1 MATKVASTKAP
12 SPDIGRVTVTVLKGR
27 ELIAADTFG
36 KSDPYCTLVC
46 RPSSWELVKTQ
57 VVRSTVSPE
66 WNESF
71 SFESPDPEH
80 DYIEINV
87 FDYDK
92 LGKHDHLGVVAVP
105 VSAVMRRTDGAFERW
120 FSLLPSLVPG
130 KPVLKSHGDLRIRLE
145 YSGPKSASAMYES
158 EQQLTP
164 MPSTLEFLTRWPG
177 WVAFASCVVAYAG
190 GAFGFSSLL
199 TALVAYAI
207 FHFGIGQLMTPL
219 VSLRA
224 RQLVAESERRAAML
238 GDAESVE
245 WMNELLSKVWANFD
259 EVIEENIKFQVDA
272 QLAYYKPASLAELSV
287 TEVSLGVRPPKLSK
301 FKLFDTRNPTDL
313 HWNLRMLWAS
323 DLSIEVTARA
333 GKVPLKAV
341 ISNLSLDA
349 VLSIR
354 ADLMPNE
361 YPYAHIVK
369 LQLLQ
374 DPNIQASVR
383 ALSGPNLMLVGY
395 LERVIND
402 TVSDLMVFPKYLE
415 LNIKDIMCPPP
426 DGASGVSTVDMTT
439 GESHAQHVVHSAK
452 DAGLKVGKAASDVGG
467 SVRDG
472 TTLVVGGIGKGLKK
486 AGGAFTKGKGGGKS
500 AAADGNSSSGSDESD
515 SDDVDAPPRKAK
527 AKKGGRRGKAATAG
541 SDSTSSSDSES
552 GDGFMSKMKSAFTRS
567 DSSSDDEAGTA
578 AAGADDESEGGFGN
592 KFKSAFGI
600 GKKKGAG
607 ATSPKGTPSKQRPV
621 AVAADA
627 VTTSSGASNAKVATP
642 RCDRCGKEATMTVT
656 DEEGTSAAMCAACH
670 AIVEREAAELGAPST
685 KSTSSTKKSKKS
697 KKSSKA

>member
-1 MATKVASTKAP
+1 MATKITGDKPPAEDV
-12 SPDIGRVTVTVLKGR
+12 GRVTVTVIKGR

-57 VVRSTVSPE
+57 VVRSTVTPE
-66 WNESF
+66 WNETF
-71 SFESPDPEH
+71 CFETPDPEH

-105 VSAVMRRTDGAFERW
+105 VSAVMRRSDASFERW

-130 KPVLKSHGDLRIRLE
+130 VPVIKSHGDLRIRLE

-164 MPSTLEFLTRWPG
+164 MPSTLEFAMRWPG
-177 WVAFASCVVAYAG
+177 WVAFASCVVAYVMG
-190 GAFGFSSLL
+190 SYGYSTLL
-199 TALVAYAI
+199 TAAVAYGI
-207 FHFGIGQLMTPL
+207 FHFGLAQLLGPL
-219 VSLRA
+219 VSLHA
-224 RQLVAESERRAAML
+224 RQLVAESERRSAML

-245 WMNELLSKVWANFD
+245 WLNQLLSKVWANFD

-272 QLAYYKPASLAELSV
+272 QLEYYKPASLSELSV

-415 LNIKDIMCPPP
+415 LNIKDIMCPPE

-439 GESHAQHVVHSAK
+439 GESHTQHVVHTAK
-452 DAGLKVGKAASDVGG
+452 DATQKVGKVASDVGG

-486 AGGAFTKGKGGGKS
+486 AGGAFSKGKGNKG
-500 AAADGNSSSGSDESD
+500 AARAADSSSSSSDESD
-515 SDDVDAPPRKAK
+515 SDDVDAPPRKTK
-527 AKKGGRRGKAATAG
+527 TAKKGARRAKAEE
-541 SDSTSSSDSES
+541 SSSSSDSES

-567 DSSSDDEAGTA
+567 DSSSDDEAPA
-578 AAGADDESEGGFGN
+578 AAHADEEESEGGFGN
-592 KFKSAFGI
+592 KFKHAFGL
-600 GKKKGAG
+600 GKKKAPG

-627 VTTSSGASNAKVATP
+627 VTSSAGAAIGKVTTP
-642 RCDRCGKEATMTVT
+642 KCDRCGKDASMTVT
-656 DEEGTSAAMCAACH
+656 DEEGASAAMCEACH
-670 AIVEREAAELGAPST
+670 DVVEREAAELRVSAKT
-685 KSTSSTKKSKKS
+685 TKKTKKS